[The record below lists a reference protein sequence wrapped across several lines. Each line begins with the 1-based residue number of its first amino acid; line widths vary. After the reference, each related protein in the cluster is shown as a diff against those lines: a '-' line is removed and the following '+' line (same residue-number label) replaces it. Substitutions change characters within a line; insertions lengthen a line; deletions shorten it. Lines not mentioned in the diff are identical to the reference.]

1 MIRAPR
7 AFPYLLLAPA
17 AAIMLAVVLF
27 PLLYNFYL
35 AFRNM
40 SLFRFTDHTWV
51 GLAQFRQLLAEP
63 IFWTLLL
70 KSVVWTVVNVTL
82 HVVLGV
88 ALAILLSGPV
98 RGRALYRTLLILPW
112 AMPQYISALTWR
124 GMFNYEY
131 GAVNLILGRWFHLP
145 GVPWLTDPFWA
156 FASPILVNVW
166 LGFPFM
172 MIVALGGL
180 TAIPREQYEAA
191 ELDGASAWQRFRN
204 ITIPGIVPILTP
216 AVLLGTIWT
225 FNNMAVIW
233 LVSRGGQPAD
243 QTHILVTYI
252 YKIAFTYYRYSFA
265 AAFSVVVFLL
275 LLGFVIWTVRRT
287 SPLEAKS

>member
-63 IFWTLLL
+63 VFWTLLL

-98 RGRALYRTLLILPW
+98 RGRAFYRTLLILPW

>member
-7 AFPYLLLAPA
+7 SFPYLLLLPA
-17 AAIMLAVVLF
+17 AVVMIAVVLF

-40 SLFRFTDHTWV
+40 SLYHFTDHRFV
-51 GLAQFRQLLAEP
+51 GLAQFQELLSEP
-63 IFWTLLL
+63 VFYTMLG
-70 KSVVWTVVNVTL
+70 KSVVWTAANVFF
-82 HVVLGV
+82 HVTIGLF
-88 ALAILLSGPV
+88 LAILLTGPV
-98 RGRALYRTLLILPW
+98 RGRAVYRTLLILPW

-131 GAVNLILGRWFHLP
+131 GAVNLILQKWLHLP
-145 GVPWLTDPFWA
+145 AIPWLSDPFWA
-156 FASPILVNVW
+156 FVAPIIVNIW

-191 ELDGASAWQRFRN
+191 DLDGANTWHKFRN
-204 ITIPGIVPILTP
+204 ITLPGILPVLSP
-216 AVLLGTIWT
+216 AVMLGTIWT
-225 FNNMAVIW
+225 FNNMLVIW
-233 LVSRGGQPAD
+233 LVSKGGQPAD
-243 QTHILVTYI
+243 HTHILVTYI
-252 YKIAFTYYRYSFA
+252 YKVAFTYYRYSYA

-275 LLGFVIWTVRRT
+275 LLGFVIYTMRRT
-287 SPLEAKS
+287 AQLEARA